1 MTSHD
6 TPTNRASALLG
17 NWEGLAKDAP
27 NIPDKTHYTHHDRVH
42 FFWEDD
48 RIKGLLET
56 RVESDK
62 TPNKLLLE
70 VQFHE
75 NSYLQLEYRNQDKTI
90 FQFGVI
96 ILKLS
101 ADGRKL
107 SGRFMGF
114 GWEREDIVFGKVEWH
129 RRDQPG
135 ETTATDDFADAS
147 LRFLGRDGADWTIEI
162 ALPPDYTPRHIK
174 LSAPAYRDLHTFAEA
189 RKTHGDSDDRSWVDM
204 ADLEGM
210 KDLSADAGHNRI
222 RVIRK
227 ALGIEAKTPRDIF
240 ETIRTKKACYRLR
253 FRPENIVLQ

>member
-1 MTSHD
+1 MTSHAP
-6 TPTNRASALLG
+6 PTGRAIALLG
-17 NWEGLAKDAP
+17 NWEGQAKDAP

-42 FFWEDD
+42 FFWEGGQI
-48 RIKGLLET
+48 RGLLET

-114 GWEREDIVFGKVEWH
+114 GWEREDIVFGEVEWH
-129 RRDQPG
+129 KLDQAG
-135 ETTATDDFADAS
+135 KSAATDDFASAS
-147 LRFLGRDGADWTIEI
+147 LRFLGRVGTDWTIEI
-162 ALPPDYTPRHIK
+162 TLP
-174 LSAPAYRDLHTFAEA
+174 
-189 RKTHGDSDDRSWVDM
+189 
-204 ADLEGM
+204 
-210 KDLSADAGHNRI
+210 RI
-222 RVIRK
+222 
-227 ALGIEAKTPRDIF
+227 
-240 ETIRTKKACYRLR
+240 TIRSKS
-253 FRPENIVLQ
+253 FFPHRPTATCSLSPKPARRTVMVTYPGSTWPT